1 MKNFEVEIHFP
12 GRKNVLD
19 SEISPDNSAQEILAK
34 FDSLNWRGLRILQL
48 QMDGSNS
55 TFFVKNQETGEYLNI
70 TLNAFSAGD
79 ALEFRLESNIAMM
92 VPFKDLFGL
101 ITRQAKSVLAYKSIG
116 LEQLTHYLTAFV
128 QGENNQMKEYYM
140 QLIQNKAAQANRA
153 AA

>member
-19 SEISPDNSAQEILAK
+19 SEVSPDNTTQEVLAK

-55 TFFVKNQETGEYLNI
+55 TFFVKNQETEEYLNI
-70 TLNAFSAGD
+70 TLNAFSVGD
-79 ALEFRLESNIAMM
+79 ALEFRLESNIPMM

-101 ITRQAKSVLAYKSIG
+101 ITRQSKSVLGYKSIG
-116 LEQLTHYLTAFV
+116 FEQLTHYLTAFV
-128 QGENNQMKEYYM
+128 CGERDQMREYYM
-140 QLIQNKAAQANRA
+140 QLLQDKAAQSRMA

>member
-1 MKNFEVEIHFP
+1 MKKFEVEIHFP

-19 SEISPDNSAQEILAK
+19 SELSPDNTIQDVLAK

-55 TFFVKNQETGEYLNI
+55 TFTITNQETEEYLHI
-70 TLNAFSAGD
+70 TLNAFSVGD

-101 ITRQAKSVLAYKSIG
+101 ITRQAKYVLAYKSIG
-116 LEQLTHYLTAFV
+116 LEQLTRYVTAFL
-128 QGENNQMKEYYM
+128 QGENGQMKEYYM
-140 QLIQNKAAQANRA
+140 QLTQNKASQVNKA